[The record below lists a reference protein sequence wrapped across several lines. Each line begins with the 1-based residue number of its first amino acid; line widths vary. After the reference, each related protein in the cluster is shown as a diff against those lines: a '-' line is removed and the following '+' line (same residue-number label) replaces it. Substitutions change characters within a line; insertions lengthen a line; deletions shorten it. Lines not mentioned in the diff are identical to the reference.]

1 MQDNFLK
8 NNTLLRRK
16 MWYFVCFLWSS
27 SQSSSW
33 DEVDVCY
40 IPSINVSGFNRGW
53 TKCQFSNSYQD
64 LSRVLKSF
72 RMTIFDHKRR
82 LQSLIFRFFKQKAQN
97 SKTIIKYVNIWI
109 DQYLPHKCRNPWNA
123 QVDVTCNLLTYM
135 TNLDYSSNRYWTW
148 IF

>member
-1 MQDNFLK
+1 MVQQAKCSFTK
-8 NNTLLRRK
+8 NEDWLIIVNTDCKIIFKKISLLRSK

-40 IPSINVSGFNRGW
+40 IPSINVSEFNRGW

-72 RMTIFDHKRR
+72 RMTIFDQKRR
-82 LQSLIFRFFKQKAQN
+82 LKSLIFRFFKQKAQN
-97 SKTIIKYVNIWI
+97 SKTIIKNVNIWI
-109 DQYLPHKCRNPWNA
+109 DQCFPHKCRKPWNA
-123 QVDVTCNLLTYM
+123 LM
-135 TNLDYSSNRYWTW
+135 
-148 IF
+148 